1 MSRKFLTPTGLLSLN
16 TDPVGTLGAIYY
28 NITEDA
34 IKVYNGT
41 TWNPV
46 GSGSSSTTIMID
58 GGSASSTYLEAY
70 DGGDASGS

>member
-1 MSRKFLTPTGLLSLN
+1 MAKQFLTPTGLLSLN

-28 NITEDA
+28 NIAEDA

-46 GSGSSSTTIMID
+46 GSSSTTIMID